1 MVNGAAKCR
10 QSSKFRIDVP
20 FLITPPDGVPSLAAP
35 GAPGEAGE
43 RPDGPEK
50 RPSASQTGH
59 RLGLTGN

>member
-50 RPSASQTGH
+50 RPST
-59 RLGLTGN
+59 T